1 MKFDEFNNI
10 EVPEEVDVFI
20 KNGVKKAEKVKQ
32 KRRIKKCVVAA
43 ATLVLCCGILVNDN
57 TWALVDSIT
66 SKIEYYF
73 GANKNEFEEY
83 KMGVEQSASDKNV
96 TLTLKEAMLEDGEFI
111 LNINMDFSKK
121 ELDKNDMITNYMPQI
136 KEIYIDG
143 KKFLPSSTMQ
153 TFGISEEENI
163 NDIKE
168 MDNIDFL
175 TKLQI
180 ESTSYEDNNVLEN
193 LDKSK
198 NHDVEVVFGK
208 IEKMAGNSVGGSI
221 RGNWE
226 FNFTINAKEME
237 ERTKVYNIDKEVEI
251 KENNKTTLL
260 KFKEL
265 RISPLYARLYLDAES
280 TGSEDFL
287 NNISIEAVDQAG
299 NLILEGVGGDSSYVD
314 GKNKYINLVSEKDLY
329 QDGNKIDTGKIEY
342 VKITPI
348 KLTEGGSVAKRY
360 KDKAIIVN
368 LK

>member
-1 MKFDEFNNI
+1 M
-10 EVPEEVDVFI
+10 
-20 KNGVKKAEKVKQ
+20 
-32 KRRIKKCVVAA
+32 
-43 ATLVLCCGILVNDN
+43 
-57 TWALVDSIT
+57 
-66 SKIEYYF
+66 
-73 GANKNEFEEY
+73 
-83 KMGVEQSASDKNV
+83 
-96 TLTLKEAMLEDGEFI
+96 
-111 LNINMDFSKK
+111 
-121 ELDKNDMITNYMPQI
+121 
-136 KEIYIDG
+136 
-143 KKFLPSSTMQ
+143 
-153 TFGISEEENI
+153 
-163 NDIKE
+163 
-168 MDNIDFL
+168 
-175 TKLQI
+175 
-180 ESTSYEDNNVLEN
+180 
-193 LDKSK
+193 DKSK

-342 VKITPI
+342 VKIIPV

>member
-136 KEIYIDG
+136 KAIYIDG
-143 KKFLPSSTMQ
+143 KKFLPSS
-153 TFGISEEENI
+153 
-163 NDIKE
+163 
-168 MDNIDFL
+168 
-175 TKLQI
+175 
-180 ESTSYEDNNVLEN
+180 EN

-198 NHDVEVVFGK
+198 DHDVKVVFGK

-342 VKITPI
+342 VKIIPV

>member
-1 MKFDEFNNI
+1 
-10 EVPEEVDVFI
+10 
-20 KNGVKKAEKVKQ
+20 
-32 KRRIKKCVVAA
+32 
-43 ATLVLCCGILVNDN
+43 
-57 TWALVDSIT
+57 
-66 SKIEYYF
+66 
-73 GANKNEFEEY
+73 
-83 KMGVEQSASDKNV
+83 
-96 TLTLKEAMLEDGEFI
+96 
-111 LNINMDFSKK
+111 
-121 ELDKNDMITNYMPQI
+121 
-136 KEIYIDG
+136 
-143 KKFLPSSTMQ
+143 
-153 TFGISEEENI
+153 
-163 NDIKE
+163 

-342 VKITPI
+342 VKITPV

>member
-1 MKFDEFNNI
+1 MKFDEFENI

-20 KNGVKKAEKVKQ
+20 KNGVKKAEK
-32 KRRIKKCVVAA
+32 IKKKRKTQKIVVAA
-43 ATLVLCCGILVNDN
+43 ATLVLCCGVLVNDN

-66 SKIEYYF
+66 KKIEDYL
-73 GANKNEFEEY
+73 GADNDEFEEY
-83 KMGVEQSASDKNV
+83 KTGVEQSASDHNV
-96 TLTLKEAMLEDGEFI
+96 TMTLKEVMLEDGEFI
-111 LNINMDFSKK
+111 LNMNLDFSKIK
-121 ELDKNDMITNYMPQI
+121 LGKGESIINYMPQI
-136 KEIYIDG
+136 KEVYIDG
-143 KKFLPSSTMQ
+143 KKFLPSSAMQ

-198 NHDVEVVFGK
+198 DHDIKVVFGK

-260 KFKEL
+260 NFKEL
-265 RISPLYARLYLDAES
+265 RISPIYARLYLDAES

-287 NNISIEAVDQAG
+287 NNISIEVIDQAG
-299 NLILEGVGGDSSYVD
+299 NLILEGISGGSAYVN
-314 GKNKYINLVSEKDLY
+314 GKNKYINLVSEQELY
-329 QDGNKIDTGKIEY
+329 QGGKKIDTDKIEY
-342 VKITPI
+342 VKIIPV